1 MRRLIF
7 AAVLT
12 LCAAA
17 QPALAQSIAVPIDQS
32 RRLALSAAAA
42 DVAVGNP
49 GVADVT
55 VVDERNLLITGKG
68 YGVTN
73 VLALDRAGRIIFER
87 MVVVS
92 APSDGRVSV
101 YRGAALQEYAC
112 DVTCERSV
120 SGATAAAAPAAAA
133 TTP

>member
-12 LCAAA
+12 LAAAA
-17 QPALAQSIAVPIDQS
+17 QPALAQMSIAVPIDQS
-32 RRLALSAAAA
+32 RRLALPAAAS

-73 VLALDRAGRIIFER
+73 VLALDKAGRTIFER

-92 APSDGRVSV
+92 APLEGRVSV

-112 DVTCERSV
+112 QTTCEKAV
-120 SGATAAAAPAAAA
+120 SGQTAAAPAPA
-133 TTP
+133 PNP